1 MVRSLDDLVYHL
13 QRCFDIVDSL
23 IYTDDESRVECIM
36 KHKILNML
44 LHNKD
49 TLYEMEIE

>member
-23 IYTDDESRVECIM
+23 IYTDDEWRVECIM

-44 LHNKD
+44 LRNKD
-49 TLYEMEIE
+49 RLYEMEIE

>member
-23 IYTDDESRVECIM
+23 ICTDDEWKVAGIIKRRIQD
-36 KHKILNML
+36 ML
-44 LHNKD
+44 LRNKD
-49 TLYEMEIE
+49 RLCELEIE